1 MTSKMKTIL
10 ILLTCLLTTINVFS
24 QTTVTSRNTNRTTI
38 RAFTSIGQSTFR
50 TNISS
55 PSKFPTTEIRVGI
68 GASIKLTSIID
79 LYSRFTF
86 GVKVKRE
93 AFNNNQYVT
102 VGPPFMELDY
112 VASYRNHYFIEIPLL
127 VNANLP
133 GEKIGIQ
140 TGLNYRFFV
149 PNNDAV
155 DFLTNRGEMGLITGA
170 YYNITDKLRIG
181 GNYTFGL
188 TKVYGAG
195 GTIDSQ
201 DFNMTVKNQ
210 FYQLTI
216 EYLIRK

>member
-1 MTSKMKTIL
+1 VKIL
-10 ILLTCLLTTINVFS
+10 VIFVSSLLTAINVFS
-24 QTTVTSRNTNRTTI
+24 QTTEISKNINRTII
-38 RAFTSIGQSTFR
+38 RGFTSVGQSTFR

-55 PSKFPTTEIRVGI
+55 PTKFPTTEIRFGI

-79 LYSRFTF
+79 LSSRFTF

-188 TKVYGAG
+188 TKIYSAG

-201 DFNMTVKNQ
+201 EFDLTVKNQ

-216 EYLIRK
+216 EYLIRR